1 MNDDPPRTSAPPR
14 AVTTWTFQDDEESA
28 RFRRDQLERVATFLH
43 QHLDAYGDPFD
54 QIERCLQ
61 EASSRAPELGGT
73 VTVAADGDD
82 TLVGVVVT
90 RRTHMGGYA
99 PENLLVYVAA
109 HGARRG
115 EGIGRSVMEAALAAV
130 DGAVALHV
138 EPDNPA
144 RHLYERLGFTHKYL
158 EMRRE
163 AS

>member
-1 MNDDPPRTSAPPR
+1 MNDDSPQASAPAR
-14 AVTTWTFQDDEESA
+14 AVTTWTFDDDDEST
-28 RFRRDQLERVATFLH
+28 RFRRDHLERVATFLDR
-43 QHLDAYGDPFD
+43 HLDAYGDPVE
-54 QIERCLQ
+54 QIERCLR

-82 TLVGVVVT
+82 TIVGVVVT

-99 PENLLVYVAA
+99 PENLLVYVAT
-109 HGARRG
+109 HGERRG
-115 EGIGRSVMEAALAAV
+115 EGIGRRVMEAALAAV